1 MTFHPLTLSDREAM
15 QAVTLPSG
23 RRNCNYN
30 FANLVGW
37 QFWYNTEV
45 CVLEN
50 AVVLRYSFDCQR
62 AYMVCTSDDISLELI
77 EALLDDSNG
86 DLTLIG
92 LEDSQVAQLSIVSSA
107 LPLGSAKNF
116 QLSITTESVRN
127 QYDYI
132 YRRTDLAT
140 LHGRHLNAKRNHIHR
155 FRAAHPD
162 FEYRPLTPEFFDECR
177 RLTAIWQEDKAAIK
191 REQSDACIDS
201 AEREQARTK
210 FNNNDNENGNETIDA
225 EHRVMETIFSN
236 WDALGMIGGSIF
248 VDGRMVAFTY
258 GSAVTTDTLDVCVEK
273 ADRHVEGAFAII
285 NQQFAEHLPEQY
297 VYLNREEDMGIPGL
311 RQAKLSYHPE
321 ILLTYNVVKVIG
333 NRLWV
338 IERMTSDD
346 APLTVD
352 WMVRQ
357 YGFDRAE
364 VVSWVQDLH
373 FNWPLSVKAL
383 DENGNVIGLL
393 NMSDYRIEEETP
405 QIMNEKP
412 ELIKSLNSQRYI
424 AVFSFIV
431 AEKYRGTR
439 LNYDMLMS
447 IMPELKNKFDF
458 IFIPVLHHLKTHQY
472 WQRWGAKEFYRDEDC
487 VYYKLDI

>member
-1 MTFHPLTLSDREAM
+1 MILHFHQLTLSDREAV
-15 QAVTLPSG
+15 QAVTLNAG
-23 RRNCNYN
+23 RRNCNYT

-37 QFWYNTEV
+37 QFWYYTEV
-45 CVLEN
+45 CVLDD
-50 AVVLRYSFDCQR
+50 AVVLRYTHEGER
-62 AYMVCTSDDISLELI
+62 AYMVCTAKDISKELLD
-77 EALLDDSNG
+77 ALLDDSQEN
-86 DLTLIG
+86 LTIIG
-92 LEDSQVAQLSIVSSA
+92 LEDEQAIQLLTS
-107 LPLGSAKNF
+107 NC
-116 QLSITTESVRN
+116 QLLTKIEPVCN

-140 LHGRHLNAKRNHIHR
+140 LQGGHLQAKRNHIHR
-155 FRAAHPD
+155 FRAEHPD
-162 FEYRPLTPEFFDECR
+162 FEYRQLTPELFDECR
-177 RLTAIWQEDKAAIK
+177 RLTEVWHEEK
-191 REQSDACIDS
+191 EFS
-201 AEREQARTK
+201 
-210 FNNNDNENGNETIDA
+210 ETIEA

-236 WDALGMIGGSIF
+236 WEALGMIGGSIF
-248 VDGRMVAFTY
+248 VDGQMVAFTY
-258 GSAVTTDTLDVCVEK
+258 GAAVTNDTIDICVEK
-273 ADRHVEGAFAII
+273 ADRRIEGAFAII
-285 NQQFAEHLPEQY
+285 NQQFAEHLPEQF

-333 NRLWV
+333 DRLWV
-338 IERMTSDD
+338 IERMTEAD
-346 APLTVD
+346 ASITTD

-364 VVSWVQDLH
+364 VEDWVRNLH

-383 DENGNVIGLL
+383 DENGDVIGLL

-405 QIMNEKP
+405 QILKNEP
-412 ELIKSLNSQRYI
+412 ELIQSLNAQRYI

-447 IMPELKNKFDF
+447 IMSELKSNYDF
-458 IFIPVLHHLKTHQY
+458 VFIPVLHRLKTHQY

-487 VYYKLDI
+487 VYYKLDFFIQHSRL